1 MVSVHFTLNANE
13 QVFTNGP
20 KSLPKLEFLIILYY
34 LMICSQTPYESSKL
48 MNYLIITRVKNYT
61 LHYNY

>member
-34 LMICSQTPYESSKL
+34 LKIYSQMLYESSKL
-48 MNYLIITRVKNYT
+48 LNYLLVIRVKNYA